1 MVARERLHTAAD
13 LLALSRRDDVR
24 RELVR
29 GEIREMTPTG
39 DVHAI
44 LAAHIARLIGNH
56 VWEKGPE
63 GYVSGADGGFILA
76 TDPDTVRAP
85 DVAYVSRARLPGP
98 LTGGYF
104 PVAPDLAVEVMSP
117 GDTATEI
124 HEKTL
129 EYLRAGTRLVWVV
142 YPKTRTVVT
151 HTPEGART
159 LDESGTLEGGE
170 VLPGFSLPVRQVF
183 APLES

>member
-1 MVARERLHTAAD
+1 MVAREKLHTAAN

-29 GEIREMTPTG
+29 GEIREIRPTG
-39 DVHAI
+39 DAHTI
-44 LAAHIARLIGNH
+44 LAAHIAHLIGNH
-56 VWEKGPE
+56 IWEKGLG

-76 TDPDTVRAP
+76 TEPDTVRAP
-85 DVAYVSRARLPGP
+85 DAAYISRGRLPGP
-98 LTGGYF
+98 LRGGYF

-117 GDTATEI
+117 GDTATDI

-142 YPKTRTVVT
+142 YPNTRTVVVRT
-151 HTPEGART
+151 REGART
-159 LDESGTLEGGE
+159 LDENGTLEGGE
-170 VLPGFSLPVRQVF
+170 VLPGFSLPVREVF
-183 APLES
+183 ALLES